1 MQQLDHVTTGDLPDL
16 ARSLEQRLHAAGS
29 DSPADVRTA
38 PLDFVCEQALQV
50 LENSRVAAFV
60 YEISAGFSVLAAN
73 DCFAS
78 LSGFPLESLLGS
90 PLLDLLSHPNRPGV
104 QHLLTA
110 ARPAGFTHSTGWR
123 YRTRLGEIREV
134 EVSGYDLDYRG
145 AQARFVIV
153 QDVTLRK
160 REQLMRERL
169 ASIVENSHD
178 AIVST
183 TVDGTV
189 LSWNHTAEILFG
201 YSAGD
206 MVGRSLRSLIPPDIS
221 IEEQAWY
228 RPRMLSGEAIDNL
241 ETALLDRDG
250 VRIDVS
256 ISVAPLRDGAGLVV
270 GNSNI
275 IRDTRAHRQSQQQ
288 LAQSNERLR
297 ALASLSYDW
306 TWEQDENLRFTYHS
320 GEWLHRRREF
330 ANTVIGHTR
339 FELPIRW
346 LSPGDRDEHA
356 RVLNERKPFKDLEY
370 RIADGDG
377 HLHDMAISG
386 EPIYGADGRFT
397 GYRGIG
403 RDISEARKREQ
414 RLRLLS
420 AIVGSSDDAI
430 MSWSLDGTLLS
441 WNPGAQAMLG
451 YSAAEI
457 IGKSVSLLMP
467 STHGDWEQISRRA
480 ASGEKVVN
488 QHSVRRHRNG
498 TIISVAMTCS
508 PMRDEAGQVIAVSCV
523 ARDIRSEKLQEH
535 LVSQS
540 HQRLKLA
547 LESAELSLW
556 DWDIPAARVHYDEAF
571 SKMLGFHTGEIADA
585 HRPWEGLLHPE
596 DAPLVEQRLA
606 AQLAQRRGFC
616 ELEFRLRTR
625 NGEWLWVGARGRV
638 VSRDRTDNAVRMMGT
653 CQAITDRKRAEQMSQ
668 MLEAVLES
676 SDDSIVSC
684 TFDGTILSWNRG
696 AERVFG
702 YSAAEMIGN
711 NRALLI
717 LEDGHQ
723 AVGRVDARV
732 RGGNTVANIET
743 VHRHKNNSTVNV
755 ALTAAPLRDAEGH
768 IIGVAAIARDITE
781 RMRSESARTLLAA
794 VVESSQDAIISHA
807 LDGTVLSWNRGAEE
821 MFGYTAAEAI
831 GHDYRD
837 LICVEP
843 PEALHMRVAR
853 IERGERLSPYE
864 TVGRRKDGGFVLI
877 SASAAAL
884 RGPDGRL
891 SGVAVVA
898 RDIASQKRLELL
910 MARTESIGRVGGWE
924 FDVRS
929 QHLFWT
935 DETFRIHE
943 VTPQQ
948 FTPTWGSVLGFYTPE
963 SRNVLDQALLDA
975 VDSGKPFDLELPL
988 ITRAG
993 RRIWVR
999 QIGEAQRD
1007 GASVSNVYGT
1017 LQDITEK
1024 RQSED
1029 ALRRS
1034 ERQLDAI
1041 LDNVAEGIVVLS
1053 NTGQVQRLNRQAQSL
1068 FGYGEHDIADLTL
1081 AQLTVE
1087 LGAEQNDADGEWL
1100 RRMLYTRREVTGR
1113 RKDGAH
1119 FPLELA
1125 LSEIEMSPEPNKLT
1139 AIVRDIT
1146 QRKSWEDRIY
1156 NLAYSDSLT
1165 GLPNRLLLRDR
1176 LEHAIAAAQRNR
1188 SLVGVLFFDLD
1199 HFKAINDSY
1208 GHHAGDQLLRD
1219 ISERTK
1225 RCVREIDTVCRL
1237 GGDEFVI
1244 VLPELHESVDAG
1256 AVARK
1261 ILAALAEPYLID
1273 DQPVTIT
1280 PTLGIALYPA
1290 DGVDAETL
1298 LRNADTAMYHAKES
1312 GKNRF
1317 RFFQADSD

>member
-1 MQQLDHVTTGDLPDL
+1 MEQLDHLTTGDLRDL
-16 ARSLEQRLHAAGS
+16 TRSLAERPRATGS
-29 DSPADVRTA
+29 DTPADVRTS

-60 YEISAGFSVLAAN
+60 YEISTAFCVVAAN
-73 DCFAS
+73 GCFAS
-78 LSGFPLESLLGS
+78 LSGFALESLIGS
-90 PLLDLLSHPNRPGV
+90 PLFNLLSHPNRPGV
-104 QHLLTA
+104 RQLLTS

-145 AQARFVIV
+145 AKARFVIV

-189 LSWNHTAEILFG
+189 LSWNHAAEMLFG

-206 MVGRSLRSLIPPDIS
+206 MVGRSLRSLISPDVS

-228 RPRMLSGEAIDNL
+228 RLPMLSGEAIDNL

-250 VRIDVS
+250 VSIAVS
-256 ISVAPLRDGAGLVV
+256 ISVAPLRDGNGVIV
-270 GNSNI
+270 GNSSI
-275 IRDTRAHRQSQQQ
+275 IRDIRAHRQSQQE
-288 LAQSNERLR
+288 LAQINQRLR

-320 GEWLHRRREF
+320 GEWLHRRHAF
-330 ANTVIGHTR
+330 ADTVIGHTR

-346 LSPGDRDEHA
+346 LSPADRDEHA

-370 RIADGDG
+370 RIADEDG
-377 HLHDMAISG
+377 HLHDMAIGG
-386 EPIYGADGRFT
+386 EPIFGADGRFT

-414 RLRLLS
+414 RLGLLS

-430 MSWSLDGTLLS
+430 TSWSPDGTLLS

-451 YSAAEI
+451 YSAAEVL
-457 IGKSVSLLMP
+457 GKSVSLLMP
-467 STHGDWEQISRRA
+467 STHGDWEQISARA
-480 ASGEKVVN
+480 AAGEKVVN
-488 QHSVRRHRNG
+488 QHSVHRHRNG
-498 TIISVAMTCS
+498 TMISVAMTCS
-508 PMRDEAGQVIAVSCV
+508 PMRDHAGQVLAVSCV
-523 ARDIRSEKLQEH
+523 ARDIRSEKLHEH

-556 DWDIPAARVHYDEAF
+556 DWDIPAARMHYDEAF
-571 SKMLGFHTGEIADA
+571 SKMLGFHPGEIADA
-585 HRPWEGLLHPE
+585 HRPWENLLHPE

-606 AQLAQRRGFC
+606 AQLAQSRGFC

-625 NGEWLWVGARGRV
+625 SGEWLWVGARGRV
-638 VSRDRTDNAVRMMGT
+638 VSRDRTEGAVRMMGT
-653 CQAITDRKRAEQMSQ
+653 CQAITDRKRAEQMSR

-702 YSAAEMIGN
+702 YSSAEMIGR
-711 NRALLI
+711 NRGQLI
-717 LEDGHQ
+717 FEADRA
-723 AVGRVDARV
+723 AVERIDMRV
-732 RGGNTVANIET
+732 RGGATVANIET
-743 VHRHKNNSTVNV
+743 VRRHQNGSAMNI
-755 ALTAAPLRDAEGH
+755 ALTAAPLRDADGH

-781 RMRSESARTLLAA
+781 RMRAESARTLLAA

-807 LDGTVLSWNRGAEE
+807 LDGTILSWNRGAEE
-821 MFGYTAAEAI
+821 MFGYTASEAI
-831 GHDYRD
+831 DHDYRD

-843 PEALHMRVAR
+843 PEALHVRVAR
-853 IERGERLSPYE
+853 IERGERISTYE

-884 RGPDGRL
+884 RDTDGRVH
-891 SGVAVVA
+891 GVAVVA
-898 RDIASQKRLELL
+898 RDIAAQKRLELL

-948 FTPTWGSVLGFYTPE
+948 FVPTWGNVLAFYAPE
-963 SRNVLDQALLDA
+963 SRSVLDQALLDA
-975 VDSGKPFDLELPL
+975 IAIGKPFDLELPL

-993 RRIWVR
+993 RHIWVR
-999 QIGEAQRD
+999 QIGEAQRE
-1007 GASVSNVYGT
+1007 GASVTNVYGT

-1041 LDNVAEGIVVLS
+1041 LDNVAEGIIVLS
-1053 NTGQVQRLNRQAQSL
+1053 NTGEVQRLNRHAQSL
-1068 FGYGEHDIADLTL
+1068 FGYGESDIAGLTL

-1087 LGAEQNDADGEWL
+1087 LGDERTDPDGVWL
-1100 RRMLYTRREVTGR
+1100 RRMLYTRRELTGR
-1113 RKDGAH
+1113 RKDGAR

-1125 LSEIEMSPEPNKLT
+1125 LSEIEMSPEPSKLT

-1199 HFKAINDSY
+1199 HFKTINDSY

-1219 ISERTK
+1219 ISERSK
-1225 RCVREIDTVCRL
+1225 RCVREIDTV
-1237 GGDEFVI
+1237 
-1244 VLPELHESVDAG
+1244 
-1256 AVARK
+1256 
-1261 ILAALAEPYLID
+1261 
-1273 DQPVTIT
+1273 
-1280 PTLGIALYPA
+1280 
-1290 DGVDAETL
+1290 
-1298 LRNADTAMYHAKES
+1298 
-1312 GKNRF
+1312 
-1317 RFFQADSD
+1317 